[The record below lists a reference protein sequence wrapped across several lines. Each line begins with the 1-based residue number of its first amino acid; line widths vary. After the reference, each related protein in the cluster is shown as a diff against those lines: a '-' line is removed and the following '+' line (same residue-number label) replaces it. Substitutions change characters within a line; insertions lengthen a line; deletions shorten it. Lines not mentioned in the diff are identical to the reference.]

1 MGFICFGPWPCAPT
15 NNMFC
20 FFLILLVSAAPKEN
34 HEQKLRASPPPP
46 EITLKPPPSD
56 RNKPSG
62 DKGFG
67 SIFASKKTK
76 NPITATEY
84 SIADLQM
91 ATGSFSQENLIGEGS
106 LGRVYRAEF
115 PNGKVV

>member
-1 MGFICFGPWPCAPT
+1 
-15 NNMFC
+15 
-20 FFLILLVSAAPKEN
+20 SATPKEIP
-34 HEQKLRASPPPP
+34 EQMVRPSPPR
-46 EITLKPPPSD
+46 EMNLKPPPSD
-56 RNKPSG
+56 RNKSTG
-62 DKGFG
+62 DKNFG
-67 SIFASKKTK
+67 SIFASKRTK

-115 PNGKVV
+115 PNGK